1 MTVGMSTTTEVC
13 QIIEQRIHKNYFF
26 ERGTS
31 ERIFVVTT
39 RPDHVWPEVWNS
51 TNPLKKE
58 IDNTWTNEK
67 PKLEN
72 ARRMRGISF
81 IDLEDEE
88 YKETIK
94 NARKKLEVQMKAAM
108 PCKKKNTSYSP
119 CRKLQQGLVGA
130 PDKVPKTKY
139 ACIVESHESNE
150 RNQLCKKEMKIT
162 SLERDIIL

>member
-1 MTVGMSTTTEVC
+1 
-13 QIIEQRIHKNYFF
+13 
-26 ERGTS
+26 
-31 ERIFVVTT
+31 
-39 RPDHVWPEVWNS
+39 
-51 TNPLKKE
+51 
-58 IDNTWTNEK
+58 
-67 PKLEN
+67 
-72 ARRMRGISF
+72 MRGFF

-139 ACIVESHESNE
+139 ACIVESHESTRQRTEPTPQKGNE
-150 RNQLCKKEMKIT
+150 NHIAGKGHNSVNHYNLAHTFYPYAEKR
-162 SLERDIIL
+162 